1 MTVAQ
6 PSPVTKMFSAEMHA
20 GVGDSGC
27 YGGVNCF
34 PDTSGPAI
42 TTASATPLARSARP
56 TADSTPKTRASS
68 APALTPFNKLGL
80 MYLHY
85 LVVLVVSVDEDMTK
99 FHSVLKSSHDL
110 LPAVA
115 SS

>member
-20 GVGDSGC
+20 VVGDSSC

-56 TADSTPKTRASS
+56 TADSTPKTWASS
-68 APALTPFNKLGL
+68 APALTPFNELGL
-80 MYLHY
+80 IHS
-85 LVVLVVSVDEDMTK
+85 VALVVSVDEDMTK
-99 FHSVLKSSHDL
+99 FIPIFML
-110 LPAVA
+110 LHAVA
-115 SS
+115 SRR